1 MFKSIAK
8 KILQPLPDRLFTHV
22 LYFLRHQKLLNLR
35 KPKTF
40 NEKITFIKLHS
51 KNPLRHLV
59 VDRLKVRDYV
69 VQRSSDVKLVPI
81 LWTGTDF
88 NLNVYDSLPR
98 EFVIKGNHGS
108 QMVVIVD
115 KEHFDYTSLSQ
126 KIGDWMNVDYSKAG
140 RERVYQTLDRY
151 FVVEEKLSS
160 PNITPPDFKFFCFQG
175 KVEMVQVD
183 FNRFSKHTRN
193 LYDRNFKELDVK
205 LHRLKGD
212 SMERPSSYVK
222 AVKIAE
228 TLSSE
233 FSFIRVDLYLIGDDV
248 FFGELTNFPGN
259 GLEKFTPS
267 YYDKYLGDKLEKLI

>member
-8 KILQPLPDRLFTHV
+8 KVLKPLPDRLFTHI
-22 LYFLRHQKLLNLR
+22 LYFLRHRKLLNLR
-35 KPKTF
+35 EPKTF
-40 NEKITFIKLHS
+40 NEKITFIKLYS
-51 KNPLRHLV
+51 KNSLRHLV

-69 VQRSSDVKLVPI
+69 IQRSSDVKLVPI
-81 LWTGTDF
+81 LWSGTEFD
-88 NLNVYDSLPR
+88 LNVYDSLPR

-115 KEHFDYTSLSQ
+115 KEHLDYISLSQ
-126 KIGDWMNVDYSKAG
+126 KIESWMNRDYSQEG
-140 RERVYQTLDRY
+140 RERVYQSLDRY
-151 FVVEEKLSS
+151 YVVEEKLSS
-160 PNITPPDFKFFCFQG
+160 LHPTPPDFKFFCFEG

-183 FNRFSKHTRN
+183 LDRFSRHTRN

-205 LHRLKGD
+205 LHREKGNAI
-212 SMERPSSYVK
+212 EKPSSFGK

-228 TLSSE
+228 SLSPE

-259 GLEKFTPS
+259 GLEKFTPN
-267 YYDKYLGDKLEKLI
+267 YYDQYLGEKLKTLI

>member
-8 KILQPLPDRLFTHV
+8 KVLKPLPDRLFTHI
-22 LYFLRHQKLLNLR
+22 LYFLRHRKLLNLR
-35 KPKTF
+35 EPKTF
-40 NEKITFIKLHS
+40 NEKISFIKLYS
-51 KNPLRHLV
+51 KNALRHLV

-81 LWTGTDF
+81 LWSGTEFD
-88 NLNVYDSLPR
+88 LNVYDSLPK

-115 KEHFDYTSLSQ
+115 KEHLDYISLSQ
-126 KIGDWMNVDYSKAG
+126 KIKGWMNRDYSKEG

-160 PNITPPDFKFFCFQG
+160 LHTTPPDFKFFCFEG

-183 FNRFSKHTRN
+183 LDRFSSHTRN
-193 LYDRNFKELDVK
+193 LYDRNFEELDVR
-205 LHRLKGD
+205 LHHEKGNAI
-212 SMERPSSYVK
+212 EKPSSFAK

-228 TLSSE
+228 SLSSE

-259 GLEKFTPS
+259 GLEKFTPN
-267 YYDKYLGDKLEKLI
+267 YYDQYLGEKLKTLI